1 MDVAGKNI
9 IKGMLNMA
17 FKVSYDSETLRI
29 KLLYNEQYG
38 LEKVKIRLNSG
49 MAFKSDVVKG
59 LEFLRLQ
66 GFVLDKRHQGRLTLE
81 EISAFKGKTGIVQV
95 TDKVKL
101 LLHDK
106 PSSKEISID
115 SVGIVDKDFYLNN
128 EINYMVDFLV
138 AFQHFYNP

>member
-1 MDVAGKNI
+1 
-9 IKGMLNMA
+9 MA
-17 FKVSYDSETLRI
+17 FKVSYDSETVRI

-38 LEKVKIRLNSG
+38 LEKVKFRLNSG
-49 MAFKSDVVKG
+49 MAFKSDVLKG

-66 GFVLDKRHQGRLTLE
+66 GFILDKRHQGRLTLE
-81 EISAFKGKTGIVQV
+81 EIAEFKGKTGIVQV
-95 TDKVKL
+95 TDKVEL

-106 PSSKEISID
+106 PSTKEISID